1 MTICTQWSWKPN
13 DQLKSLK
20 ECLQVLVNTVGGD
33 GNLLLNVGPMPDGR
47 IEPRQVERLREI
59 GRWLA
64 KYGESIYGT
73 RGGPF
78 QRADWGAATCKDNTI
93 YLHILDP
100 KLDMLKLPPLKQKII
115 AGRTL
120 TGGLPTVKQ
129 TAEGIEVSVPKADRQ
144 EIDTIVVLTLDGPV
158 K

>member
-1 MTICTQWSWKPN
+1 MGKLQTGRPWETCMTICTQWSWKPN
-13 DQLKSLK
+13 DELKSLK

-73 RGGPF
+73 AAGRFNGPT
-78 QRADWGAATCKDNTI
+78 GA
-93 YLHILDP
+93 
-100 KLDMLKLPPLKQKII
+100 PPLARMIRSI
-115 AGRTL
+115 CTSSIGNSTR
-120 TGGLPTVKQ
+120 
-129 TAEGIEVSVPKADRQ
+129 
-144 EIDTIVVLTLDGPV
+144 
-158 K
+158 